1 MRFRHFL
8 LLPLFAVVGSCNVAD
23 STQPSVPASETF
35 AASLG
40 VDISTMTMLHPDL
53 YYKDVVVGTGAPDA
67 ARNKVITVFYT
78 GYLKDGTKF
87 DSNVGG
93 DSLRLPLTDVGQF
106 AVISGWVL
114 GIPGM
119 KPGGTR
125 KLVIGSAFAYGA
137 RQKGTIPP
145 HSTLVFDIVLKR
157 VE

>member
-1 MRFRHFL
+1 MRFRSIL
-8 LLPLFAVVGSCNVAD
+8 LLPLLAVVGACALAD
-23 STQPSVPASETF
+23 STQPSVPATEAF

-40 VDISTMTMLHPDL
+40 VDVSTMTMLAPDL
-53 YYKDVVVGTGAPDA
+53 YYKDVVVGSGAPDA
-67 ARNKVITVFYT
+67 ARNKIITVYYT

-125 KLVIGSAFAYGA
+125 KLVIGSAFGYGA
-137 RQKGTIPP
+137 QDKGVIPP